1 MREDRAGL
9 LSIPCSVL
17 FQLDNL
23 RGIREGSRRR
33 GYNSTTYCRQ
43 IERQSGRQAN
53 EQCYIPY
60 DTENPTE
67 QAINCCRLKIKNAC
81 PSFKADNN
89 RLKHKSHCDLIR
101 LLHSKPEV
109 KPLVTG
115 AEDNCIVFIM

>member
-9 LSIPCSVL
+9 LNIPWSVL

-33 GYNSTTYCRQ
+33 EYNSTTYCRQ
-43 IERQSGRQAN
+43 IERQAVRQAN

-67 QAINCCRLKIKNAC
+67 QAINCCRLKIKM
-81 PSFKADNN
+81 
-89 RLKHKSHCDLIR
+89 HV
-101 LLHSKPEV
+101 LHSKQTIIDSNT
-109 KPLVTG
+109 KAIVTLL
-115 AEDNCIVFIM
+115 DYYTLNQR